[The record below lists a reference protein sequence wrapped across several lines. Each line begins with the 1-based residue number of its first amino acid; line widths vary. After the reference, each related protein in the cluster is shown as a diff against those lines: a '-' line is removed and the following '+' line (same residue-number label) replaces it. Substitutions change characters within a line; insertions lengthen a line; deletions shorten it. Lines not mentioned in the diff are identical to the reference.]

1 MQLSKWQKKLAV
13 NFLGNILID
22 RSPVSVE
29 QALANN
35 SPVIPVLEVEN
46 LLSKDKVWALI
57 SCQVSARVRVLLPS
71 QMSCPVVEN
80 LMEKY

>member
-1 MQLSKWQKKLAV
+1 M
-13 NFLGNILID
+13 
-22 RSPVSVE
+22 RSSSVT
-29 QALANN
+29 
-35 SPVIPVLEVEN
+35 STFS

-80 LMEKY
+80 LMENYHNIQLRLIPLKKVSIY